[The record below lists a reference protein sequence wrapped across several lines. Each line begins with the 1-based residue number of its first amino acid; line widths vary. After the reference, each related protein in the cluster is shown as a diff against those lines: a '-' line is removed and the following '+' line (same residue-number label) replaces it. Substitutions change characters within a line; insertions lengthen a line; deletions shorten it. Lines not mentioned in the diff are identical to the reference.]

1 MWNCAAHPWVREG
14 GDASDIPLDISV
26 LSNMREFVKYSHLKQ
41 IALRVGHILQT
52 FKGATTC
59 SHFWCAWKNAIIVCT
74 AYVGRH
80 TRRHKF
86 FLLYLGGWVLWNQLQ
101 ALASTLDSDEIS
113 DLRDQFDAMDMDR
126 NGTITLDEMRTVSTF
141 HVLYYCVGNF
151 LLATAGIFLSFVCG
165 DDGIWSVDGWVTYNN
180 SLMYLGMCFA

>member
-1 MWNCAAHPWVREG
+1 
-14 GDASDIPLDISV
+14 
-26 LSNMREFVKYSHLKQ
+26 
-41 IALRVGHILQT
+41 
-52 FKGATTC
+52 
-59 SHFWCAWKNAIIVCT
+59 
-74 AYVGRH
+74 
-80 TRRHKF
+80 
-86 FLLYLGGWVLWNQLQ
+86 
-101 ALASTLDSDEIS
+101 LASTLDSDEIS